1 MSQRLQGAAHS
12 RAACSKD
19 CAELIL
25 GQLCARRQAMLNH
38 RIEDV
43 LVDVSDPRANGART
57 LTCSDWG
64 FAPIEANDG
73 AYSCSLPSYCTTPTM
88 S

>member
-38 RIEDV
+38 RIEDA
-43 LVDVSDPRANGART
+43 LVDVSDPRATGART
-57 LTCSDWG
+57 LTCWDWG
-64 FAPIEANDG
+64 LRA
-73 AYSCSLPSYCTTPTM
+73 
-88 S
+88 